1 MVVGNDG
8 EKVSFNVSEDTAR
21 AFARD
26 QARVRSDALEKT
38 LQTSQGLDY
47 MTRMAKQIGASEAYS
62 FLRDAKE
69 LKSSSTSTGIDI
81 MTGFIED
88 YAVGRYG
95 SNSVENITA
104 AQKALHDMVTNQ
116 GEPGKRNFDD
126 LVNAYLRRQRYT
138 GSTTSAV
145 HQAMSATRAQVEGQD
160 ILKAAV
166 DQASSRAAGRT
177 AGINQGSFSAPKSDQ
192 TMLNPDGQKTI
203 HDADRLRDANRKE
216 EAGDGRIQTTAAGML
231 KQGWT
236 EVNQGQAG
244 RERRPT
250 DKGYFDDMVVVHPAT
265 SKENLPRYGGVIGI
279 PTGKEGTKA
288 PSAPGPIPKDGYSTL
303 GKK

>member
-38 LQTSQGLDY
+38 LRNSQDLDY

-145 HQAMSATRAQVEGQD
+145 HQAMNATRAQVEGQD

-192 TMLNPDGQKTI
+192 TMREPDGKKVI
-203 HDADRLRDANRKE
+203 HDANHLRTVNRNE
-216 EAGDGRIQTTAAGML
+216 EAGHGRIQTTAAGMA
-231 KQGWT
+231 KEGVGKVFQGGL
-236 EVNQGQAG
+236 VDSQGI
-244 RERRPT
+244 RPT
-250 DKGYFDDMVVVHPAT
+250 DEGYFD
-265 SKENLPRYGGVIGI
+265 EI
-279 PTGKEGTKA
+279 PTPVDGLEMPET
-288 PSAPGPIPKDGYSTL
+288 GPIPKDGRSTL